1 MAVSTID
8 LSKGS
13 YTYADLESLPEDERS
28 HYELSYGAL
37 VVTPAPNLRHQHVLG
52 QVLVF
57 LNEIVL
63 DSQVVLPEADLLLAE
78 DLVKRPDIQVVDRN
92 LAAGQYVAGAPEL
105 VVEILSP
112 ATRKIDL
119 TEKRSVYEE
128 AGIKAYWI
136 VDPEIPGITVLELT
150 GSESENLRYIRV
162 EPDATGSVE
171 ITVPVKMSFDPRM
184 VTKTTPI

>member
-1 MAVSTID
+1 MSTID

-13 YTYADLESLPEDERS
+13 YTYADLECLPEDERS

-37 VVTPAPNLRHQHVLG
+37 VVTPAPNLRHQHLLG
-52 QVLVF
+52 QVVIL
-57 LNEIVL
+57 LNEITL
-63 DSQVVLPEADLLLAE
+63 PSQVVLPEADLLLAQ
-78 DLVKRPDIQVVDRN
+78 DLVKRPDIQMVDRD
-92 LAAGQYVAGAPEL
+92 LASGQYVAGVPEL

-136 VDPEIPGITVLELT
+136 VDPEVPELTVLELT
-150 GSESENLRYIRV
+150 PEGRYVPV
-162 EPDATGSVE
+162 EPDSAGRIE
-171 ITVPVKMSFDPRM
+171 ISVPVRMSVDPGK
-184 VTKTTPI
+184 VTKTTLI